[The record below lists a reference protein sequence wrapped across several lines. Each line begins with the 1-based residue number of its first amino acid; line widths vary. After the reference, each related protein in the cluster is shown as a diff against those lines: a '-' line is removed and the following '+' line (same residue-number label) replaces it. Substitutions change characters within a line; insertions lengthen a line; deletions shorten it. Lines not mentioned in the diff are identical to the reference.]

1 MKLTKESPTTNK
13 SLFRRKKA
21 VFLHLFIVKISVDP
35 QKTEERPDQERE
47 AVFPFLL
54 DDFSSYENIIIK

>member
-1 MKLTKESPTTNK
+1 MKLTKESPTRTR

-21 VFLHLFIVKISVDP
+21 VFLHIFIVKISVDP

-47 AVFPFLL
+47 AAFSFLL
-54 DDFSSYENIIIK
+54 DDFSSHEYIIIK